1 MNHCLRK
8 LAVIAAFF
16 ATVFPAG
23 TALAAPGDLDTTFG
37 TTGYV
42 LTQLDTAN
50 SDRGF
55 ALAIQPDQKI
65 VVAGEC
71 MVQGDLDFCVARY
84 LPNGTLDTTF
94 GLSGI
99 RKVIVGSLHDRGR
112 ALVLLPD
119 GRMIVG
125 GFCDNG
131 AATDFCLIRLTA
143 AGSLDTTFGTNGKVF
158 TDFEG
163 KNDELASLALGPD
176 GTIVAVGS
184 CRNAADNLWNV
195 CVAKYTATGALDV
208 SFSADG
214 KLVRTTGGPANYHG
228 RAVLVQADGYII
240 VGGQLFNATNTNALR
255 YFSRLTP
262 SGGTSVNYAAPNFDN
277 TAIDNV
283 LHVVEQADGQ
293 LVFTG
298 ACKFAASLYGLCLTR
313 VSPSLVLDTSLANDA
328 AGVARNNMSDAHAVM
343 QSDGKLVAAS
353 FCRSQFDIRDQL
365 CLDRF
370 HSDGKYDSS
379 FGVDGSA
386 FHVFASSVRY
396 KQMHGV
402 ALQADGQIVVAGACE
417 ESPGGPV
424 RFCVARFD
432 GGPRSAQ
439 ACRMDIDGDNVV
451 RATTDGLILSRV
463 ALGMT
468 GSAVTTGV
476 SFPVGATRTTWA
488 DIRNY
493 LVTQCGMALAP

>member
-1 MNHCLRK
+1 MNHYLRK
-8 LAVIAAFF
+8 LAAIASFF
-16 ATVFPAG
+16 ATVFPAA

-42 LTQLDTAN
+42 LTQLDASNT
-50 SDRGF
+50 DRGF

-84 LPNGTLDTTF
+84 LPTGTLDTTF

-99 RKVIVGSLHDRGR
+99 RKVIVGSVHDRGR
-112 ALVLLPD
+112 ALLLLPD

-176 GTIVAVGS
+176 GTIVAIGS

-195 CVAKYTATGALDV
+195 CVVKYTANGALDT

-214 KLVRTTGGPANYHG
+214 KNVYTTGGTANYFG
-228 RAVLVQADGYII
+228 RAVLVQADGRI
-240 VGGQLFNATNTNALR
+240 VIGGQLFNATNTYALR
-255 YFSRLTP
+255 YFSRLNP
-262 SGGTSVNYAAPNFDN
+262 SGSTNATYASPVFDN
-277 TAIDNV
+277 TTVDNV

-293 LVFTG
+293 LVYTG
-298 ACKFAASLYGLCLTR
+298 ACRFGASQYGLCLTR
-313 VSPSLVLDTSLANDA
+313 LSPLLVLDTSLANDA
-328 AGVARNNMSDAHAVM
+328 VGVARNNMSDAHAVM
-343 QSDGKLVAAS
+343 QPDGKLVVAS
-353 FCRSQFDIRDQL
+353 FCRSQFDARDQL
-365 CLDRF
+365 CVDRF

-379 FGVDGSA
+379 FGVDGNA
-386 FHVFASSVRY
+386 FHIFSASTRY
-396 KQMHGV
+396 KQIHAV

-432 GGPRSAQ
+432 GGPRGAQ

-468 GSAVTTGV
+468 GAAVTTGV
-476 SFPVGATRTTWA
+476 SFPVGATRTTWT